1 MAYASIS
8 GTVLYVSGLT
18 VGQQYAMALYCM
30 YPGTTY
36 YSQVARQPGSG
47 TVAAG
52 TTTWSF
58 NISSYVG
65 NAGTYNFYVNVYA
78 PGQKPQNTQTN
89 IVSYT
94 TQAPVT
100 YTTVTGYCGTG
111 MSSFRMSSSRGAY
124 QTVTATSGGIQS
136 MQVVSGDTVNF
147 TQLNP
152 LDGYGAPY
160 SLYYN
165 RSGQSGWFG
174 PATTFDITDTSFD
187 RRIMITATELAKP
200 TAPYITDVSTTQN
213 SATVY
218 WNSNGADGTTGYWT
232 LFYRTATGADISYGN
247 VSSSPVT
254 VTGLSPGTTYYF
266 KVRHTVNG
274 SYLDSSYVS
283 ATTLAPV
290 SPTITSVTTTKDS
303 ATVYW
308 NSNGGAAGY
317 WTLFYRTI
325 SGAYVSYGNVSSSP
339 VTITGLAAGTTYYFM
354 VRHTLGGSYAD
365 SSSVS
370 ATTKNPIALF
380 YWTSDDSSKIKAG
393 ELITNIT
400 ATAWNNLIS
409 KIAAC
414 GGSTASIPTATSGGN
429 LTAEHFNQMRNSI
442 SGLTGAGTVVS
453 AVTKGTKI
461 LATMFAN
468 STTALKESI
477 NRAIN
482 TKNS

>member
-8 GTVLYVSGLT
+8 GTVLNVSGLT
-18 VGQQYAMALYCM
+18 VGQQYAMMLYCL
-30 YPGTTY
+30 YPGNTSYTAL
-36 YSQVARQPGSG
+36 VRQPESG
-47 TVAAG
+47 TREAA

-65 NAGTYNFYVNVYA
+65 NAGTYQFYVHIYA
-78 PGQKPQNTQTN
+78 PGQSPQNTDTN
-89 IVSYT
+89 VVSYT
-94 TQAPVT
+94 TQPQTVKIMIYNFLDNSTQLVSGSYTGYPGGIFYITYSGTQYQTYSVKYEFQYFKLSSDGFQGAYSASTGITISDGLVVYAYYKTRIAPVAP
-100 YTTVTGYCGTG
+100 TVT
-111 MSSFRMSSSRGAY
+111 
-124 QTVTATSGGIQS
+124 QVT
-136 MQVVSGDTVNF
+136 
-147 TQLNP
+147 
-152 LDGYGAPY
+152 
-160 SLYYN
+160 
-165 RSGQSGWFG
+165 
-174 PATTFDITDTSFD
+174 TD
-187 RRIMITATELAKP
+187 A
-200 TAPYITDVSTTQN
+200 N

-218 WNSNGADGTTGYWT
+218 WATNGGDGTSGYWT
-232 LFYRTATGADISYGN
+232 LFYRTATGADVSYGN
-247 VSSSPVT
+247 ISSSPVT

-274 SYLDSSYVS
+274 SYLDSSDVS

-308 NSNGGAAGY
+308 GSNGGAAGY
-317 WTLFYRTI
+317 WTLFYRT
-325 SGAYVSYGNVSSSP
+325 STGAYVSYGNVSSSP
-339 VTITGLAAGTTYYFM
+339 VTITGLTAGTTYYFM
-354 VRHTLGGSYAD
+354 VRHTLGGTYAD

-400 ATAWNNLIS
+400 ASAWNNLIS

-429 LTAEHFNQMRNSI
+429 LTAEHFNQMRNAI

-482 TKNS
+482 SKNS

>member
-1 MAYASIS
+1 MNV
-8 GTVLYVSGLT
+8 TGLT

-111 MSSFRMSSSRGAY
+111 MSSFRMSSSRGTY

-187 RRIMITATELAKP
+187 RRIMITATELPKP
-200 TAPYITDVSTTQN
+200 VAPTITGV
-213 SATVY
+213 SATKDSATIA
-218 WNSNGADGTTGYWT
+218 WSANGGNATDGYWT
-232 LFYRTATGADISYGN
+232 LFYRTATGAYVSYGN
-247 VSSSPVT
+247 ISSSPVT
-254 VTGLSPGTTYYF
+254 ISGLSPGTTYYF

-274 SYLDSSYVS
+274 SYLDSADVS
-283 ATTLAPV
+283 ATTQELIA
-290 SPTITSVTTTKDS
+290 SFAWTSNDG
-303 ATVYW
+303 YYI
-308 NSNGGAAGY
+308 AAGQPISHITVNG
-317 WTLFYRTI
+317 WNTLRQRVADCGGT
-325 SGAYVSYGNVSSSP
+325 
-339 VTITGLAAGTTYYFM
+339 AA
-354 VRHTLGGSYAD
+354 
-365 SSSVS
+365 SV
-370 ATTKNPIALF
+370 P
-380 YWTSDDSSKIKAG
+380 
-393 ELITNIT
+393 T
-400 ATAWNNLIS
+400 ATAG
-409 KIAAC
+409 AAL
-414 GGSTASIPTATSGGN
+414 STN
-429 LTAEHFNQMRNSI
+429 HFNQMRNAI
-442 SGLTGAGTVVS
+442 AALNGAGTVTPYVYTS
-453 AVTKGTKI
+453 QMPTYRA
-461 LATMFAN
+461 AQFAN
-468 STTALKESI
+468 DSAALKEAI
-477 NRAIN
+477 NRAI
-482 TKNS
+482 TAKNAS

>member
-8 GTVLYVSGLT
+8 GTVLNVSGLT
-18 VGQQYAMALYCM
+18 VGQQYAMMLYCL
-30 YPGTTY
+30 YPGNTSY
-36 YSQVARQPGSG
+36 VALVRQPSSG

-65 NAGTYNFYVNVYA
+65 NAGTYQFYVHIYA
-78 PGQKPQNTQTN
+78 PGQSPQNTDTN
-89 IVSYT
+89 VVSYT
-94 TQAPVT
+94 TQPQTVKVMIYNFLDDSTQLVSGSYTGYPGGIFYITYSGTQYQTYSVTYEFQYFGLSSDGFQGAYSASTGITISDGLVVYAYYKTRLAPVT
-100 YTTVTGYCGTG
+100 PTVT
-111 MSSFRMSSSRGAY
+111 
-124 QTVTATSGGIQS
+124 QVTA
-136 MQVVSGDTVNF
+136 D
-147 TQLNP
+147 
-152 LDGYGAPY
+152 A
-160 SLYYN
+160 
-165 RSGQSGWFG
+165 
-174 PATTFDITDTSFD
+174 
-187 RRIMITATELAKP
+187 
-200 TAPYITDVSTTQN
+200 N

-218 WNSNGADGTTGYWT
+218 WAANGGDGTSGYWT

-247 VSSSPVT
+247 IGSSPVT

-308 NSNGGAAGY
+308 SSNGGAAGY
-317 WTLFYRTI
+317 WTLFYQMGT
-325 SGAYVSYGNVSSSP
+325 GAYVSYGNISSSP
-339 VTITGLAAGTTYYFM
+339 VTITGLTAGTTYYFM
-354 VRHTLGGSYAD
+354 VRHTLGGTYAD
-365 SSSVS
+365 STSVS

-400 ATAWNNLIS
+400 ASAWSNLIS

-414 GGSTASIPTATSGGN
+414 GGSTASIPTATSGGK
-429 LTAEHFNQMRNSI
+429 LTAEHFNQMRNAI

>member
-8 GTVLYVSGLT
+8 GTVLNVSGLT

-36 YSQVARQPGSG
+36 YSQVARQPSSG

-65 NAGTYNFYVNVYA
+65 NAGTYQFYVHIYA
-78 PGQKPQNTQTN
+78 PGQSPQNTDTN
-89 IVSYT
+89 VVSYT
-94 TQAPVT
+94 AQPQTVKVMIYNFLDNSTQLVSGSYTGYPGGIFYITYANTQYQTYSEIYDFQYFRLSSDNYQYAYSAGTGITISDGLIVRAYYKTRISPIAP
-100 YTTVTGYCGTG
+100 TVTLATAGT
-111 MSSFRMSSSRGAY
+111 
-124 QTVTATSGGIQS
+124 
-136 MQVVSGDTVNF
+136 
-147 TQLNP
+147 
-152 LDGYGAPY
+152 
-160 SLYYN
+160 
-165 RSGQSGWFG
+165 
-174 PATTFDITDTSFD
+174 
-187 RRIMITATELAKP
+187 
-200 TAPYITDVSTTQN
+200 N
-213 SATVY
+213 SATVH
-218 WNSNGADGTTGYWT
+218 WETNGGDGTSGYWT
-232 LFYRTATGADISYGN
+232 LFYRTATGADVSYGN
-247 VSSSPVT
+247 ISSSPVT

-308 NSNGGAAGY
+308 GSNGGAAGY
-317 WTLFYRTI
+317 WTLFYRT
-325 SGAYVSYGNVSSSP
+325 STGAYVSYGNVSSSP
-339 VTITGLAAGTTYYFM
+339 VTITGLTAGTAYYFM
-354 VRHTLGGSYAD
+354 VRHTLGGTYAD
-365 SSSVS
+365 SPSVS

-400 ATAWNNLIS
+400 ASAWNNLIS

-429 LTAEHFNQMRNSI
+429 LTAEHFNQMRNAI

-482 TKNS
+482 SKNS